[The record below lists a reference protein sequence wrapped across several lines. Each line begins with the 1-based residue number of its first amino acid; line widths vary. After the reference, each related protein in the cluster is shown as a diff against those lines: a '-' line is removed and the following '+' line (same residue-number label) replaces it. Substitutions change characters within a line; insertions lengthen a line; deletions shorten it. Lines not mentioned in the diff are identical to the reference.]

1 MKTGRGGLVWQCT
14 PPLFDRWEGSPVQ
27 ADDDSDNTA
36 PPSIARK
43 TAPSARRRL
52 RLQEAAAL
60 TLLGVIMAGAWVVTL
75 SG

>member
-1 MKTGRGGLVWQCT
+1 
-14 PPLFDRWEGSPVQ
+14 VQ

-36 PPSIARK
+36 PRSTARK
-43 TAPSARRRL
+43 TARSARRRL

-60 TLLGVIMAGAWVVTL
+60 TLLGLIMAGAWVVTL

>member
-1 MKTGRGGLVWQCT
+1 VQSYD
-14 PPLFDRWEGSPVQ
+14 DR
-27 ADDDSDNTA
+27 DKTA
-36 PPSIARK
+36 PRSTARK